1 MRRASLISSVLTIV
15 FVLVAAGCASEGA
28 SSAPQVTTA
37 MTTLGTANGVATDDG
52 VVAFLG
58 LPFAE
63 PPVGDL
69 RFKPP
74 VEVDAWDSPVDAGE
88 FGPACAQPADAGTG
102 NLYDNQSEDCLTLN
116 VWTPSADSKKRPVM
130 VWVHGGGWIY
140 EGTEDPLYSG
150 AHLAARGDVVV
161 VSMEYRL
168 GIFGFSHFDEIPGSG
183 NAGLLD
189 QRLALEW
196 VRDHIEAFGGDP
208 NDVTLFG
215 ESAGGMSATALMAMP
230 SAKGLF
236 HKAIAQS
243 GAGSTARETAYA
255 KAVSDE
261 LLGAAGVSDLNELL
275 DLSTEELVTA
285 QDLMLEV
292 AFLGDLLFGT
302 VVDGDVF
309 PEPPIHAIAKGA
321 ASDVP
326 LLTGTTRD
334 ETRLWIFYV
343 PILADISFDAVV
355 ALIPYGERAIPEGK
369 TVQDVIDLYES
380 NRPGAEPGVITH
392 AAGSDIFFRLPAI
405 RLVEAQL
412 AHQPNNTFFY
422 RFDWPPPAPASPD
435 NDLGAMH
442 GAELAFMFGSGNEG
456 WLDIYGPDPLP
467 QPLTEQMM
475 DAWLAFAKTGDPNHS
490 DMPNWPAYDASTRAT
505 MVFDTTEATAMSEI
519 ADDPAGDERTFWDGV
534 PFDGVTPTSK
544 PEDL

>member
-1 MRRASLISSVLTIV
+1 MRALTLFCVTILSWTLAACSSDS
-15 FVLVAAGCASEGA
+15 GSQ
-28 SSAPQVTTA
+28 SAVVPVTTA
-37 MTTLGTANGVATDDG
+37 ETTLGVANGMMIDEG

-58 LPFAE
+58 LPYAE

-74 VEVDAWDSPVDAGE
+74 VGIDAWDGPVDASE
-88 FGPACAQPADAGTG
+88 FGPACVQPADAGAG
-102 NLYDNQSEDCLTLN
+102 IVYDNQSEDCLTLN
-116 VWTPSADSKKRPVM
+116 VWTPSADDRKRPVM

-168 GIFGFSHFDEIPGSG
+168 GVFGFSHFEDIPGSG

-189 QRLALEW
+189 QKLALEW

-208 NDVTLFG
+208 DNVTLFG
-215 ESAGGMSATALMAMP
+215 ESAGAMSVTALMAMP
-230 SAKGLF
+230 AAKGLF

-243 GAGSTARETAYA
+243 GAGSTAREADYA
-255 KAVSDE
+255 GAVADKFLAIAGVTDVSGLADLTTDE
-261 LLGAAGVSDLNELL
+261 LRD
-275 DLSTEELVTA
+275 A
-285 QDLMLEV
+285 QDILIED
-292 AFLGDLLFGT
+292 AFLSDLLFGT

-309 PEPPIHAIAKGA
+309 PEPPIHAIATGA

-326 LLTGTTRD
+326 LMTGTNRD
-334 ETRLWIFYV
+334 ETRLWILYV
-343 PILADISFDAVV
+343 DLLADVSFDAITAFVPTG
-355 ALIPYGERAIPEGK
+355 ARAIPDGK
-369 TVQDVIDLYES
+369 TEQDIIDLYEL

-392 AAGSDIFFRLPAI
+392 AAGTDIFFRLPAI

-412 AHQPNNTFFY
+412 AHQPSNTFVY

-467 QPLTEQMM
+467 QGLMEQMM
-475 DAWLAFAKTGDPNHS
+475 DAWLAFAKTGDPNHPS
-490 DMPNWPAYDASTRAT
+490 MPSWPAYETSTRAT
-505 MVFDTTEATAMSEI
+505 MIFDTTDAAPATEVVN
-519 ADDPAGDERTFWDGV
+519 DPDAGERSFWDGV
-534 PFDGVTPTSK
+534 PFDGITPASK

>member
-1 MRRASLISSVLTIV
+1 MRALRLVCVSVLAWTV
-15 FVLVAAGCASEGA
+15 TACASDGGN
-28 SSAPQVTTA
+28 STPPVTTA
-37 MTTLGTANGVATDDG
+37 ETTLGLANGVLIDEG

-58 LPFAE
+58 LPFGE
-63 PPVGDL
+63 PPVGEL

-74 VEVDAWDSPVDAGE
+74 VAVDAWDSPVDASE
-88 FGPACAQPADAGTG
+88 FGPACAQPSDAGTG
-102 NLYDNQSEDCLTLN
+102 NSYDNQSEDCLTLN
-116 VWTPSADSKKRPVM
+116 VWTPSADGKKRPVM

-150 AHLAARGDVVV
+150 EHLAARGDVVV

-189 QRLALEW
+189 QKLALEW

-208 NDVTLFG
+208 DDVTLFG
-215 ESAGGMSATALMAMP
+215 ESAGGMSVAALMAMP
-230 SAKGLF
+230 DAKGLF

-255 KAVSDE
+255 EAVSDE
-261 LLGAAGVSDLNELL
+261 LIAAAGVTDLNELL
-275 DLSTEELVTA
+275 DLSTEELVAA
-285 QDLMLEV
+285 QDLMLEE
-292 AFLGDLLFGT
+292 AFLSDLLFGT

-326 LLTGTTRD
+326 LLTGTTKD
-334 ETRLWIFYV
+334 ETRLWILYV
-343 PILADISFDAVV
+343 DLLADVSLDVV
-355 ALIPYGERAIPEGK
+355 LAFIPYGERAIPEGK
-369 TVQDVIDLYES
+369 TIDDVIALYES
-380 NRPGAEPGVITH
+380 NRPGAEDGVITH
-392 AAGSDIFFRLPAI
+392 AAGTDIFFRLPAI
-405 RLVEAQL
+405 RLLEAQL

-442 GAELAFMFGSGNEG
+442 GSELAFMFGSGNEG

-467 QPLTEQMM
+467 QALTEQMM

-490 DMPNWPAYDASTRAT
+490 NMPNWPAYNAGTRAT
-505 MVFDTTEATAMSEI
+505 MVFVTTETTAMSEI
-519 ADDPAGDERTFWDGV
+519 ADDPASNERTFWDGV

>member
-1 MRRASLISSVLTIV
+1 MRRASLTSSVLTV
-15 FVLVAAGCASEGA
+15 VLGLAAAGCASEGA
-28 SSAPQVTTA
+28 SSAPQATTA
-37 MTTLGTANGVATDDG
+37 ETTLGTANGFVNEEG

-58 LPFAE
+58 LPFGE

-74 VEVDAWDSPVDAGE
+74 VAVDAWDSPVDASE

-102 NLYDNQSEDCLTLN
+102 NVYDNQSEDCLTLN

-189 QRLALEW
+189 QKLALEW

-243 GAGSTARETAYA
+243 GAGSTARETGYA

-261 LLGAAGVSDLNELL
+261 LLAAAGVTDLNELL

-285 QDLMLEV
+285 QDLMLED
-292 AFLGDLLFGT
+292 AFLGDLLFGA

-309 PEPPIHAIAKGA
+309 PEPLIHAIAKGA

-355 ALIPYGERAIPEGK
+355 ALVPYGERAIPEGK

-456 WLDIYGPDPLP
+456 WIDIYGPDPLP

-475 DAWLAFAKTGDPNHS
+475 DAWLAFAKTGDPNHL
-490 DMPNWPAYDASTRAT
+490 DMPNWPVYDASTRAT

-519 ADDPAGDERTFWDGV
+519 VDDPASDERTFWDSV

>member
-1 MRRASLISSVLTIV
+1 MRVLTLCCV
-15 FVLVAAGCASEGA
+15 TMLAWTLAACSSDGG
-28 SSAPQVTTA
+28 SSAPAVTTA
-37 MTTLGTANGVATDDG
+37 ETTLGMANGVMTDEG

-74 VEVDAWDSPVDAGE
+74 VAIDAWDSPVDASE
-88 FGPACAQPADAGTG
+88 FGPACVQPGDAGTG
-102 NLYDNQSEDCLTLN
+102 TIYDEQSEDCLTLN
-116 VWTPSADSKKRPVM
+116 VWTPSADDRKRPVM
-130 VWVHGGGWIY
+130 VWVHGGGWVY

-168 GIFGFSHFDEIPGSG
+168 GVFGFSHFEDIPGSG

-189 QRLALEW
+189 QKLAFEW
-196 VRDHIEAFGGDP
+196 VREHIEAFGGDP

-215 ESAGGMSATALMAMP
+215 ESAGGMSGTALMGMQ

-236 HKAIAQS
+236 DKAIAQS
-243 GAGSTARETAYA
+243 GAGSTAREAGYA
-255 KAVSDE
+255 KAVADKFLDVAGVTDVSELAALTTDE
-261 LLGAAGVSDLNELL
+261 LRD
-275 DLSTEELVTA
+275 A
-285 QDLMLEV
+285 QDVLVED
-292 AFLGDLLFGT
+292 AFLSSILFGA

-326 LLTGTTRD
+326 LMTGTTRD
-334 ETRLWIFYV
+334 ETRLWILYV
-343 PILADISFDAVV
+343 PLLADVSFDVIT
-355 ALIPYGERAIPEGK
+355 ALVPSGARAIPEGK
-369 TVQDVIDLYES
+369 TEQDVIDLYES

-392 AAGSDIFFRLPAI
+392 AAGTDIFFRLPAI

-412 AHQPNNTFFY
+412 AHQPNNTFLY
-422 RFDWPPPAPASPD
+422 RFEWPPPAPASPD

-442 GAELAFMFGSGNEG
+442 ASELAFMFGSGNEG
-456 WLDIYGPDPLP
+456 WLDIYGPDPVPRGLM
-467 QPLTEQMM
+467 EQMM

-490 DMPNWPAYDASTRAT
+490 NIPNWPAYDTSTRAT
-505 MVFDTTEATAMSEI
+505 MLFDTTVSAPASEVVN
-519 ADDPAGDERTFWDGV
+519 DPDADERTFWDGV

>member
-1 MRRASLISSVLTIV
+1 
-15 FVLVAAGCASEGA
+15 
-28 SSAPQVTTA
+28 
-37 MTTLGTANGVATDDG
+37 
-52 VVAFLG
+52 
-58 LPFAE
+58 
-63 PPVGDL
+63 
-69 RFKPP
+69 
-74 VEVDAWDSPVDAGE
+74 
-88 FGPACAQPADAGTG
+88 
-102 NLYDNQSEDCLTLN
+102 
-116 VWTPSADSKKRPVM
+116 M

-150 AHLAARGDVVV
+150 EHLAARGDVVV

-168 GIFGFSHFDEIPGSG
+168 GIFGFSHFGDIAGSG

-189 QRLALEW
+189 QKLALEW

-215 ESAGGMSATALMAMP
+215 ESAGGMSATALMGMP

-261 LLGAAGVSDLNELL
+261 LLAAAGVTDPSELL
-275 DLSTEELVTA
+275 DMSTEELVAA
-285 QDLMLEV
+285 QDLMLEE
-292 AFLGDLLFGT
+292 AFLGDLLFGA

-334 ETRLWIFYV
+334 ETRLWILYV
-343 PILADISFDAVV
+343 DLLADVPLDVV
-355 ALIPYGERAIPEGK
+355 LAFVPYAERAIPEGK

-392 AAGSDIFFRLPAI
+392 AAATDVFFRLPAT

-412 AHQPNNTFFY
+412 AHQPSHTFVY

-442 GAELAFMFGSGNEG
+442 GSELAFMFGSGNEG
-456 WLDIYGPDPLP
+456 WVDIFGPNPLP
-467 QPLTEQMM
+467 QELTEQMM

-490 DMPNWPAYDASTRAT
+490 NMPNWPAHDASTRAT
-505 MVFDTTEATAMSEI
+505 MVFNTTETTAMSEI
-519 ADDPAGDERTFWDGV
+519 ADDLASDERTFWDGV